1 MINLFSSMLAASVLL
16 SAAVY
21 TTTQSKVD
29 DRFTVT
35 TFQPV
40 QEYDVTIFSIPP
52 QGSGQVTAEEYIL
65 PADEE
70 VPSEEEATEETD
82 EEPAGQ
88 EEKSA
93 LQADD
98 SEIVMK
104 RGDLGKKVRKLQHR
118 LIDLGYLRT
127 AVDGDYGNQTTA
139 AVMQFQEDNGFE
151 TTGDLTKNQYDLL
164 FPEEAEAA
172 ADADEAAPAE
182 EAADE
187 STEEGIPEET
197 DAESDASEEA
207 DTEEGTDDS
216 TEALKPDTSV
226 VVAKP
231 GDKGALVYKIQQ
243 KLALIH
249 YPCISDGDYGN
260 STAAAVKKFQADNG
274 YEQTGELTQNQY
286 DLLFP
291 EEAEAARA
299 SAEERENT
307 AQQEEAIPHADSD
320 IPLSGDMIVSQYG
333 DKGALVYKIQQR
345 LVTLGYLNTVVDGD
359 FGDLTLNAIKQ
370 FQADNDFE
378 ATGRLTVEQYEIL
391 FPGESGAAAIESEK
405 PIESY
410 VSTNT

>member
-1 MINLFSSMLAASVLL
+1 MINFVGSMLAASVLL

-40 QEYDVTIFSIPP
+40 QEYDISIFSIPP
-52 QGSGQVTAEEYIL
+52 QGSGEVTAEEYTL
-65 PADEE
+65 SADEE
-70 VPSEEEATEETD
+70 ALAEEEIAEAQD
-82 EEPAGQ
+82 EPAA
-88 EEKSA
+88 EEGEPA

-104 RGDLGKKVRKLQHR
+104 RGDLGKEVRKLQHR

-127 AVDGDYGNQTTA
+127 GVDGDYGNQTTA

-151 TTGDLTKNQYDLL
+151 QTGDLTKNQYEML

-172 ADADEAAPAE
+172 DDEDAAAPEE
-182 EAADE
+182 EALAESTDE
-187 STEEGIPEET
+187 SLPEET
-197 DAESDASEEA
+197 DADPEASVDDAINETAE
-207 DTEEGTDDS
+207 D
-216 TEALKPDTSV
+216 LKPDASAI
-226 VVAKP
+226 VAKP

-299 SAEERENT
+299 SAEERGNAAEK
-307 AQQEEAIPHADSD
+307 EETDLPANADV
-320 IPLSGDMIVSQYG
+320 PLSDDMIVSQYG
-333 DKGALVYKIQQR
+333 DKGAMVYKIQQR
-345 LVTLGYLNTVVDGD
+345 LVSLGYLNSAVDGD
-359 FGDLTLNAIKQ
+359 FGNLTVNAVKQ
-370 FQADNDFE
+370 FQEDNDFE
-378 ATGRLTVEQYEIL
+378 ATGRLTVAQFEIL

-410 VSTNT
+410 VSANT